1 MEGHPDCDLKENW
14 KYYLEEA
21 QQEPEVQAKLS
32 EIRKE
37 YAALNPEDI
46 KLIDRTLGLDLIDAH
61 RLKLEI
67 SHRTGRILRERLVDP
82 EADLLPHDHLAVYQ
96 MRL

>member
-1 MEGHPDCDLKENW
+1 MPQLDGSGKSAMKGGYPECDLKENW

-21 QQEPEVQAKLS
+21 QQEPEVQTKLA

-46 KLIDRTLGLDLIDAH
+46 KLIDPCMGSGH
-61 RLKLEI
+61 
-67 SHRTGRILRERLVDP
+67 IL
-82 EADLLPHDHLAVYQ
+82 VYAFDVLMQ
-96 MRL
+96 IYESAG

>member
-1 MEGHPDCDLKENW
+1 MAVCGGRHPDCGLKENW

-21 QQEPEVQAKLS
+21 PQESEVQAKLA

-46 KLIDRTLGLDLIDAH
+46 KLIDPAWFRSYSRI
-61 RLKLEI
+61 RL
-67 SHRTGRILRERLVDP
+67 
-82 EADLLPHDHLAVYQ
+82 
-96 MRL
+96 